1 MRNRGKFSANMHE
14 GMCGFTV
21 NAFLQFNGTLLV
33 ASDLGLSVRE
43 QNKGATDIITWHHF
57 VPDLKNPTLMR
68 ETTCHKLYGQLLRTV
83 DRKEDCCGW
92 SSFGQ
97 LKDALKNRDPVF
109 LKKWEKHK

>member
-1 MRNRGKFSANMHE
+1 VRLYSQCISAIQWHFA
-14 GMCGFTV
+14 CGERSG
-21 NAFLQFNGTLLV
+21 A
-33 ASDLGLSVRE
+33 VRE